1 MQNHVPLGH
10 CLGFKWH
17 GDSTSTISYS
27 KMLYEEVWS
36 IYSFQCPTKIK
47 PWWTFNEA
55 VSIALL
61 YFSFLYS
68 YSLVF
73 PPNHRNPIPS
83 MEPKCQATVAF
94 CSSNYKGIRIYPL
107 ISFHVS
113 PLRPFASTFKHFS
126 CSRSTRS
133 GSTAAALR
141 LAGFGGI
148 GNWKK
153 SHHRNV
159 LSVDGG
165 YSG

>member
-73 PPNHRNPIPS
+73 PPNHRIQFHPWNPNVRP
-83 MEPKCQATVAF
+83 
-94 CSSNYKGIRIYPL
+94 PL
-107 ISFHVS
+107 PFVVVITKESESIHWFRFMF
-113 PLRPFASTFKHFS
+113 RPFVPLPQPSSTSHAL
-126 CSRSTRS
+126 
-133 GSTAAALR
+133 AAHGQGPQQQHCDWPVLVVLETGKNR
-141 LAGFGGI
+141 TI
-148 GNWKK
+148 GMF
-153 SHHRNV
+153 
-159 LSVDGG
+159 
-165 YSG
+165 